1 MKIKNIAP
9 IMQIVNDK
17 ANPNVQTRSPAVQ
30 KLRKL
35 GTNTLQLSSKY
46 EANVVFVAANTY
58 Q

>member
-9 IMQIVNDK
+9 IIQIVNDK
-17 ANPNVQTRSPAVQ
+17 ANPNVQMKSPAVQ

-46 EANVVFVAANTY
+46 EAKVVLVVANAY